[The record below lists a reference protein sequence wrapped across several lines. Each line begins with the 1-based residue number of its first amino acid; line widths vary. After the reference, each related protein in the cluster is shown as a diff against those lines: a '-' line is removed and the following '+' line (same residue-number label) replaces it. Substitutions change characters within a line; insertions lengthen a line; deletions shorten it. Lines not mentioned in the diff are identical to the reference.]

1 MKQPL
6 LWRRDFIGSIAASLA
21 AMKAGFLPCPANA
34 QPLSTSSD
42 PNEPLRVVDFHNH
55 FLGPPFTP
63 IVGGRNPPPA
73 LAAYFAEVNRSLAD
87 TQALLSSIELGGVSA
102 RVINTPLEFIQDPD
116 GDVTPDLIRRINDH
130 LAELVS
136 RHSGRLFGLATVDAY
151 GGEES
156 ALELTRAITQLGLR
170 GVFVASA
177 KNDLLLDA
185 PQARPTLAAAA
196 QLGVPVF
203 AHPITDAQLRQR
215 FGVYGR
221 PGTTIN
227 RGTVNSAAL
236 IALLESGTFDSLPRL
251 RVVVTTLAVGGILL
265 TAAFGEGRYRT
276 DAHAMLRRHIYV
288 DTMRLNPMLM
298 RATIETLGVDH
309 VLAGTDWPIYR
320 ERDIPQRVS
329 SALNAA
335 GVSQSEQR
343 LIASE
348 NTMRLL
354 GLR

>member
-1 MKQPL
+1 MKEPL
-6 LWRRDFIGSIAASLA
+6 LWRRDFIFNVAADLA
-21 AMKAGFLPCPANA
+21 TMKAGFLPYSAHA
-34 QPLSTSSD
+34 QPVSTSFD

-55 FLGPPFTP
+55 FLGPAFTP

-87 TQALLSSIELGGVSA
+87 PQALLSSIELGGVAA

-116 GDVTPDLIRRINDH
+116 GDVAPDLVRRINDH

-136 RHSGRLFGLATVDAY
+136 RQPGRLFGLATVDAY

-156 ALELTRAITQLGLR
+156 AIELTRAITQLGLR

-177 KNDLLLDA
+177 KKNLLLDA

-215 FGVYGR
+215 LGGYGR

-251 RVVVTTLAVGGILL
+251 RVVVTTLAIGGVLL

-276 DAHAMLRRHIYV
+276 DAQATLRRHIYV

-298 RATIETLGVDH
+298 RATIEALGADR

-320 ERDIPQRVS
+320 ERDIPQRLS
-329 SALNAA
+329 GALNAA

-348 NTMRLL
+348 NVTRLL
-354 GLR
+354 ELR